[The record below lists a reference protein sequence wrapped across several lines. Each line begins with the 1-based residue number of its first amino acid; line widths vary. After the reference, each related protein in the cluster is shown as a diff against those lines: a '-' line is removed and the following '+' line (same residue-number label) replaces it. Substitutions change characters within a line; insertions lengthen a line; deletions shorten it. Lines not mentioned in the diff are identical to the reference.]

1 MIFRVRYCDENTI
14 DELTN
19 SYLWFSR
26 PLNFKGD
33 TKDANIGAF
42 VTDTDAIKRGL
53 MYVDPNFDFDN
64 LNSAAF

>member
-19 SYLWFSR
+19 SYLWFSC

-42 VTDTDAIKRGL
+42 VTDTDAIK
-53 MYVDPNFDFDN
+53 
-64 LNSAAF
+64 S